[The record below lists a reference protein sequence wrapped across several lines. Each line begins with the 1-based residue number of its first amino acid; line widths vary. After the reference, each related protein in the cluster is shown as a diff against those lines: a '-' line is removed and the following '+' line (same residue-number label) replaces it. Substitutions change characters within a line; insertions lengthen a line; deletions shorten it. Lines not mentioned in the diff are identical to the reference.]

1 MIPLKVDSKLPHHYL
16 IGVAM
21 HNLNAGKDAGKIYL
35 KYGPVHFTNKDVNK
49 VLNAIML
56 SEDKLFKTTEKQALK
71 IHDCSELVAIIGAI
85 RFSIRANEGSFHHFS
100 SAYEI
105 EDEWFASLVDLAN
118 RSQSNKELLEKSRI
132 PC

>member
-1 MIPLKVDSKLPHHYL
+1 MIPLKIDSKLPHHYL

-21 HNLNAGKDAGKIYL
+21 HSLRSGKDAGKMYL

-49 VLNAIML
+49 VLSAIML
-56 SEDKLFKTTEKQALK
+56 SEDRLFKTSEKQALK
-71 IHDCSELVAIIGAI
+71 IHGCSILVATIGAM
-85 RFSIRANEGSFHHFS
+85 RFAIRANEGSFHHFS
-100 SAYEI
+100 SEYEI

-118 RSQSNKELLEKSRI
+118 KYESNRELLEKSRI